1 MAEFHNWNNVLS
13 IVREIRTQ
21 HKLPK
26 KLPGLGE
33 DLSKVTTV
41 KEQELLRR
49 MRRPGWTKLPETP
62 RDILKSILMQTLF
75 KFLFVVR

>member
-1 MAEFHNWNNVLS
+1 LAEFHNWNRVLS
-13 IVREIRTQ
+13 IVRKIRTQ
-21 HKLPK
+21 HKLHK

-41 KEQELLRR
+41 KEQELLRK

-62 RDILKSILMQTLF
+62 GDILKSVLMQTVF
-75 KFLFVVR
+75 YFLFVVR